1 MEADMDADDRI
12 VVDGDVE
19 AQQESVGKPSAAQMR
34 YLRLGLNQAG
44 GKLPLF
50 DSDGQE
56 ISPKTI
62 RSCVAKG
69 WAEPWFDNPAMPNWL
84 VCKLTDAGRKA
95 AENS

>member
-1 MEADMDADDRI
+1 MSNNQEA
-12 VVDGDVE
+12 E
-19 AQQESVGKPSAAQMR
+19 APDQRSDEAEAPAAGKPTAAQLR

-50 DSDGQE
+50 DDHGQE
-56 ISPKTI
+56 INPKTI

-84 VCKLTDAGRKA
+84 VCKLTASGREVAMAG
-95 AENS
+95 